1 MISVLTIGSLYW
13 SSSLSL
19 LSTERRGTQ
28 QCTIRSRRQL
38 LRAARRR
45 RRGLALSSAT
55 AIFKR
60 ETRTPRFFPF
70 HYPLP
75 LPPQVPADGLQIIN
89 LGQGRTAKE
98 SDQQIKVC
106 PVWGVCQWAEGEEGR
121 SRYSEGRFEL
131 GKRIKQPRKIFTAE
145 KSILLE
151 VVGGRVSGEL
161 LCSVPSQ
168 FWSGPTRAEGGQL
181 GHGPWVVRG
190 GRGRVGRVAGGP
202 RAADEDVDQRD
213 QGGGGGW
220 RVHVE
225 SMNMGDADWR
235 RHKFQNNKTSTSLP
249 SPTTFQNSCVTPINK
264 FNTICINQLCR
275 SDSSSRIER

>member
-1 MISVLTIGSLYW
+1 MFLFY
-13 SSSLSL
+13 
-19 LSTERRGTQ
+19 
-28 QCTIRSRRQL
+28 
-38 LRAARRR
+38 
-45 RRGLALSSAT
+45 
-55 AIFKR
+55 
-60 ETRTPRFFPF
+60 
-70 HYPLP
+70 P

-168 FWSGPTRAEGGQL
+168 F
-181 GHGPWVVRG
+181 
-190 GRGRVGRVAGGP
+190 
-202 RAADEDVDQRD
+202 
-213 QGGGGGW
+213 
-220 RVHVE
+220 
-225 SMNMGDADWR
+225 
-235 RHKFQNNKTSTSLP
+235 
-249 SPTTFQNSCVTPINK
+249 
-264 FNTICINQLCR
+264 
-275 SDSSSRIER
+275 